1 MQYHKQSKDS
11 LFVHFKTQETGLTSA
26 ETKRR
31 LAQHGLNQLKT
42 QLKINH
48 LNLFLRQFKS
58 FIIYILLFAICL
70 SVLVGEYLDASIIS
84 IILLINALIGF
95 FQELSAQKSL
105 EALKKINI
113 SRARVMRDG
122 HIIVLDAQYLVPGDI
137 IQVEAGDKIP
147 ADCRILNAQGLSV
160 QEASL
165 TGESIPVTKHQ
176 QTILADVPIGD
187 QKNMLFSSTIALQG
201 TAQALVVETAM
212 RTEIGKIAELMR
224 STKEELTPLQWRLN
238 AFGKKLGMAIIL
250 ICISIMLISMV
261 KAYLNAGLNLESMR
275 EILLVAVALAV
286 AAVPEGLP
294 AVVTITLSIGVKKL
308 LHKKTL
314 VRHMASVETLGS
326 CHVICADK
334 TGTLTKNEMTVKR
347 VWSLDGEAI
356 ISGNGYDPSGQP
368 AHELTP
374 LIYAAGLNCNNASLY
389 QDDGQ
394 WKISGDPT
402 EAALLVSARKAG
414 HSQTAQRL
422 DSLPFDA
429 NRKRMSVMV
438 EQGDDCCIY
447 TKGATHQ
454 ILDVC
459 SHVLINGKK
468 QPLSNDVKKIIEQQM
483 NQYAEQA
490 LRVLAFAYKPAQKNS
505 EITEEQLIFI
515 GLQAMIDPPRDNVL
529 SSLKTAEQAGIR
541 VIMIT
546 GDYQGTAEAIAQQ
559 LGIKGTSLSGTD
571 VDRMTTAELKT
582 ALQSG
587 VRVFARTIPQQKQK
601 IVSALQDMGSVVAMT
616 GDGVNDAPALKKAN
630 IGIAMGS
637 GTDVAKE
644 ASDFVLLD
652 DSFTHIV
659 NAIEEGRGIYDNIQ
673 KTIMLLLS
681 GNLCEV
687 LIVFMAV
694 ILNWDLPLTAIMIL
708 WINLISDGAPAL
720 AFAVDPHAR
729 DIMKR
734 QVTDSNASILPKPQ
748 IQYLIVL
755 GIIITLPCLAL
766 FHHYQQ
772 QSLMLAQTVVFC
784 SVVMAE
790 IALVFAI
797 RSLYSTPQFSN
808 AWLWLTVVLSLLL
821 QILIVY
827 SPLAQLF
834 KVEPLTGTALLFLLL
849 LGLLVLICG
858 ALLSRL
864 FMSNHKHSATTT

>member
-1 MQYHKQSKDS
+1 MQYHKQTKDS
-11 LFVHFKTQETGLTSA
+11 LFAHFKTQETGLTSA
-26 ETKRR
+26 QTERR
-31 LAQHGLNQLKT
+31 LVQHGLNQLKT
-42 QLKINH
+42 QLEINY
-48 LNLFLRQFKS
+48 LKLFLRQFKS

-70 SVLVGEYLDASIIS
+70 SVFVGEYLDASIIF
-84 IILLINALIGF
+84 IILFINALIGF

-113 SRARVMRDG
+113 SHARVMRDG
-122 HIIVLDAQYLVPGDI
+122 QIITLDAKYLVPGDI
-137 IQVEAGDKIP
+137 IQVEAGDRIP
-147 ADCRILNAQGLSV
+147 ADCRILQAEGLSI

-165 TGESIPVTKHQ
+165 TGESVPVTKDQHS
-176 QTILADVPIGD
+176 LVADVPIGD

-201 TAQALVVETAM
+201 SAQALVVETAM

-224 STKEELTPLQWRLN
+224 STKEELTPLQRRLD
-238 AFGKKLGMAIIL
+238 AFGKKLGFVIIL
-250 ICISIMLISMV
+250 ICIGIMLISMV
-261 KAYLNAGLNLESMR
+261 KVYLNAGLNLESMR
-275 EILLVAVALAV
+275 EILLVSVALAV

-308 LHKKTL
+308 LRKKTL

-334 TGTLTKNEMTVKR
+334 TGTLTKNEMTVKK
-347 VWSLDGEAI
+347 VWSLDGEAN

-368 AHELTP
+368 NHKLTS
-374 LIYAAGLNCNNASLY
+374 LIYTAGLNCNNASLY
-389 QDDGQ
+389 EEDGH

-414 HSQTAQRL
+414 HLQAVQRL
-422 DSLPFDA
+422 DSLAFDA

-438 EQGDDCCIY
+438 QQADDYCIF

-459 SHVLINGKK
+459 THVLINGKK
-468 QPLSNDVKKIIEQQM
+468 EPLSDDHRKIVEEQM

-490 LRVLAFAYKPAQKNS
+490 LRVLAFAYKPAHKNIK
-505 EITEEQLIFI
+505 ITEEQLIFL
-515 GLQAMIDPPRDNVL
+515 GLQAMIDPPRDDVVT
-529 SSLKTAEQAGIR
+529 SLETAEQAGIN

-546 GDYQGTAEAIAQQ
+546 GDYQGTAEAIAEQ
-559 LGIKGTSLSGTD
+559 LGINGSSLSGTD
-571 VDRMTTAELKT
+571 LDRMSAVELKRK
-582 ALQSG
+582 LQAG
-587 VRVFARTIPQQKQK
+587 VRIFARTIPQQKQK
-601 IVSALQDMGSVVAMT
+601 IVSALQEMGLVVAMT

-652 DSFTHIV
+652 DSFTHII

-694 ILNWDLPLTAIMIL
+694 VLNWNLPLTAIMIL

-729 DIMKR
+729 DIMK
-734 QVTDSNASILPKPQ
+734 QKVGASSSSILALAQ
-748 IQYLIVL
+748 IQYLVTL
-755 GIIITLPCLAL
+755 GIIITIPCLIL

-772 QSLMLAQTVVFC
+772 TSLMLAQTVVFC
-784 SVVMAE
+784 SVVIAE

-797 RSLYSTPQFSN
+797 RLLYSTPQFSN
-808 AWLWLTVVLSLLL
+808 AWLWLTLILSLLL

-834 KVEPLTGTALLFLLL
+834 KVETLPGTALLFLLS
-849 LGLLVLICG
+849 LGILVLISG
-858 ALLSRL
+858 SLLSRL
-864 FMSNHKHSATTT
+864 FVSSNKYQTRTF